1 MTVVQ
6 RVFDPPSDTGKT
18 HYARTSI
25 QSQELLQ
32 TVAAA
37 EATVAAWGEIFQ
49 SAQNPDTLQ

>member
-18 HYARTSI
+18 HYATMSI

-32 TVAAA
+32 TVTAA
-37 EATVAAWGEIFQ
+37 EATVAAWREIFQ